1 MCSILK
7 TCFLRK
13 YEQLDG
19 SGTLVL
25 AFGNSLLRWRGRR
38 GESSEWE
45 GWDLMTFLE
54 FFFFF
59 KRGEGRNLKW
69 FGILDGYLTQGSQYR
84 TRGYTGLAN
93 STIYFRYRSIPVYR
107 FEITANIYIYI
118 YIYVYKILKWQI
130 LYKLIYLFT
139 FQIFTS
145 FCSNY
150 FKLKPSPFHYSIKK
164 K

>member
-1 MCSILK
+1 MEGEERRIK
-7 TCFLRK
+7 
-13 YEQLDG
+13 
-19 SGTLVL
+19 
-25 AFGNSLLRWRGRR
+25 WMGRV
-38 GESSEWE
+38 GFNDFVWN
-45 GWDLMTFLE
+45 FF

-59 KRGEGRNLKW
+59 KEGRGGIWSDLEFW
-69 FGILDGYLTQGSQYR
+69 MGILPKEVNTVPEAIPVWPTVRYISGTGQYR
-84 TRGYTGLAN
+84 CTVSRL
-93 STIYFRYRSIPVYR
+93 PL
-107 FEITANIYIYI
+107 IYI

-164 K
+164 NKKP